1 MVVEELLQRT
11 AHAKAFTDSSSALAI
26 ATGDT
31 GSWRTRHL
39 RRRALSLR
47 WRVTRGDWLIRHIP
61 GTEMPADLGTKP
73 LSFEKFAKFKEMMG
87 MCTKEKEKEEVQKLE
102 KGSENQHGQALKRVS
117 TTANMN
123 VKKALTAVLLIA
135 QVAMSKAQGS
145 EDSGYYDLGSL
156 DVIVIWVVIPL
167 IVALIAILAMH
178 RMNLAEL
185 RKRSKEIEDEVERK
199 VQERVKGLEIQVE
212 EHIRKETG
220 LRRRTQASS
229 SSSFAP
235 LPREIPDHHAPQ
247 PSEES
252 PEDATSSA
260 AGHRAADGAAGRSA
274 ADGAAGRSAADGA
287 AGRSAA
293 DGAAGHC
300 AAYLAAEVSNA
311 AADAERAA
319 SHEVAPRP
327 VDSQVGSSNNLPRLS
342 FHPDSALL
350 YVTPTGTKYHTR
362 RSCYGL
368 RNATR
373 IFVADRCPQCG
384 PVQVRPKGTLYRG
397 NAGDL
402 HTQRFHAVLCDG
414 EAKELGPCRACD
426 G

>member
-1 MVVEELLQRT
+1 M
-11 AHAKAFTDSSSALAI
+11 
-26 ATGDT
+26 
-31 GSWRTRHL
+31 
-39 RRRALSLR
+39 
-47 WRVTRGDWLIRHIP
+47 
-61 GTEMPADLGTKP
+61 
-73 LSFEKFAKFKEMMG
+73 
-87 MCTKEKEKEEVQKLE
+87 
-102 KGSENQHGQALKRVS
+102 
-117 TTANMN
+117 
-123 VKKALTAVLLIA
+123 
-135 QVAMSKAQGS
+135 
-145 EDSGYYDLGSL
+145 
-156 DVIVIWVVIPL
+156 IPL

-287 AGRSAA
+287 AG
-293 DGAAGHC
+293 HC

-384 PVQVRPKGTLYRG
+384 PVQVRPKGTLHRG
-397 NAGDL
+397 NAGEL
-402 HTQRFHAVLCDG
+402 QTQRFHAVLCDG